1 MEWQAWTTANPTLQH
16 HFTTDSSN
24 PMQAAQRQT
33 AFETGDAQAEE
44 ATHYLQH
51 LSDHCDA
58 TMLPIIKKGILLRA
72 LAHSQEYTDADPP
85 LCDPNSLPAW
95 ERKHPDAAAA
105 LANLGNPNDMTT
117 FDFDAEDS
125 DIGTIQQTI
134 TAIYGPT
141 TMVTHTLDI
150 R

>member
-1 MEWQAWTTANPTLQH
+1 MEWQAWTTANPSLQYL
-16 HFTTDSSN
+16 FSTDASN
-24 PMQAAQRQT
+24 PLLAAQRHA
-33 AFETGDAQAEE
+33 AFETWDAQAGE
-44 ATHYLQH
+44 ASHYLQH
-51 LSDHCDA
+51 LADHCDA
-58 TMLPIIKKGILLRA
+58 TMLPIITKGILLRA
-72 LAHSQEYTDADPP
+72 LVHSQEYTDADPP
-85 LCDPNSLPAW
+85 LCDPNSLPACK
-95 ERKHPDAAAA
+95 RQHPDASAA
-105 LANLGNPNDMTT
+105 LAFLGNPNKMTT